1 MVKSKVLIA
10 DTSKSTIK
18 VLSAFLKTEF
28 DIYSVFD
35 GEEVIEKYYDIKPN
49 IILLDLN
56 LPNMN
61 GLDILNYIRNV
72 VNDQDVYVIVFIN
85 EGNNGLKIEFL
96 NAGANDLLTKP
107 FSKDEVKARIQVAK
121 RQVILLQNLQ
131 RAYNRINK
139 EISLVS
145 ELQLKLLPKENFIF
159 NHIGLQSYY
168 RPSGQASGDY
178 YDYIKINNS
187 LLRFCVADV
196 SGHGTRAA
204 FIMAIVRTIF
214 RLEESKNYTL
224 SKLVDLL
231 NKSFI
236 DVLGDES
243 DFVTLFVGEI
253 DLERKVFS
261 YINAGHC
268 PAVVKIDSKI
278 IHLNSDY
285 PVLGFFPIESKAK
298 FLHYKDKFSILL
310 YTDGFYEWNIDEEEQ
325 FGLERF
331 LQLVDEYLK
340 NKDKIYLEEIILS
353 LERVSEFSP
362 MYRDDLTALF
372 VYTKDS

>member
-1 MVKSKVLIA
+1 MAKSKVLIA
-10 DTSKSTIK
+10 DTSEATIK
-18 VLSAFLKTEF
+18 VLSAFLSAEF
-28 DIYSVFD
+28 EVHRVFD
-35 GEEVIEKYYDIKPN
+35 GEEVIEKYYDIKPD

-61 GLDILNYIRNV
+61 GLEILNYIRNV
-72 VNDQDVYVIVFIN
+72 VNDQDIYIIVFVN
-85 EGNNGLKIEFL
+85 EENNRLRIESL
-96 NAGANDLLTKP
+96 NAGANDLLAKP

-121 RQVILLQNLQ
+121 RQVVLLQNLQ
-131 RAYNRINK
+131 RAYKRINK
-139 EISLVS
+139 EVNLVS
-145 ELQLKLLPKENFIF
+145 ELQLKLLPKESFIF
-159 NHIGLQSYY
+159 KHIGLQSYY

-224 SKLVDLL
+224 PKVVDLL
-231 NKSFI
+231 NKSLI

-278 IHLNSDY
+278 MHLKPDY
-285 PVLGFFPIESKAK
+285 PVLGFFPIDPETK

-340 NKDKIYLEEIILS
+340 KEDKIYLEEIILS